1 MMAAAWLVIFAVAYL
16 FSRQIHGHLGSKL
29 RILRT
34 KMALNP
40 EASESEVLVRLRQA
54 FGDTDSRVRH
64 QSGLL
69 LEQAS
74 EGGAEERIRRCE
86 RWWESLRALL
96 EVFPILGILGTVTAM
111 ALSADA
117 GTSGTD
123 ASGRLTAVMAN
134 FGDAM
139 YSTIWGL
146 GSAAVGMLLMG
157 LFAPKIEQWFT
168 DIREFK
174 SLVTKAEHLHHTQA
188 ANDALELAN
197 SNA

>member
-1 MMAAAWLVIFAVAYL
+1 MAAAWLIMFAVAYF
-16 FSRQIHGHLGSKL
+16 FSRRIHGHLGSKL
-29 RILRT
+29 RNLRT
-34 KMALNP
+34 KMALSP
-40 EASESEVLVRLRQA
+40 EASESEVLLRLRQA
-54 FGDTDSRVRH
+54 LGDSDSRVKH

-111 ALSADA
+111 ALSADVGA
-117 GTSGTD
+117 SGSD

-146 GSAAVGMLLMG
+146 GSAAIGMLLMG
-157 LFAPKIEQWFT
+157 LFAPKMEQWFI

-174 SLVTKAEHLHHTQA
+174 SLVSKAEHLHHTQA
-188 ANDALELAN
+188 AHDQLELA
-197 SNA
+197 SSDA